1 MRKRLVVGVALTLL
15 AALFSPM
22 NSASAN
28 ITATGTNPSVCNQVV
43 GVTTGVTAYR
53 LAGGDCVIEFRNVG
67 STTWNRPA
75 GVTSV
80 RVLVVGGGGGG
91 ASRHAGGGG
100 GGGVVEATS
109 YAISG
114 TVGIVVGGGGTG
126 AATQGRGTSGSDSRF
141 FANGEASTGATGL
154 IAKGGGFGDFYT
166 TSTSNSIGRAGDGGS
181 GGGSG
186 VPNPFTRDISTP
198 YGNTDP
204 RGYGNQTLQGQR
216 TFNGATLSANFN
228 QYGNNGAGGGNESYW
243 SGGGGGG
250 AGSAGSRGGGAAGT
264 SYVGGAGGAGI
275 ASSITD
281 TSLLFGG
288 GGGGGG
294 GTNTTSNFAGGAGG
308 SGGGGAGSAGTA
320 TASSGTANTGGG
332 GGGGGLRTDG
342 QNGAGGAGGSGIV
355 IVRYTPDTTAP
366 SFLNSSTFSFAENSA
381 TSSNA
386 ATITVSESV
395 TITFN
400 SGLDS
405 ALFSI
410 VISDTNTALIR
421 FVTSPN
427 FEAPSDVG
435 ANNVYDLSIRAAD
448 ATGNFTNQSI
458 TITVTDVNEA
468 PVITTHS
475 SNPTHAITQN
485 ENISSIAT
493 FAATDVDTN
502 TTLTWSVSGGDSSD
516 FVINSSS
523 GVLAFSSSPDFE
535 APLDSDTNNI
545 YFLTVAVSDGSLSDT
560 QTLTITISN
569 VNESGQVTMPSVA
582 GNPTK
587 GIAITITV
595 NVNTAGKVRFFVN
608 GKRITSCLS
617 RPTVGNYPNHSATCS
632 WKPAVTGRHFLT
644 ATLTPT
650 DNTFS
655 TSTSE
660 RSELWVLKRA
670 TRR

>member
-1 MRKRLVVGVALTLL
+1 ML
-15 AALFSPM
+15 SNPY
-22 NSASAN
+22 SASAN

-43 GVTTGVTAYR
+43 GVTAGVTAYR
-53 LAGGDCVIEFRNVG
+53 LAGGDCVVEFRNVG

-126 AATQGRGTSGSDSRF
+126 AASQGKGTSGSDSRF
-141 FANGEASTGATGL
+141 FANGEATSGATGL
-154 IAKGGGFGDFYT
+154 VAKGGGFGDFYT

-186 VPNPFTRDISTP
+186 VPNPFTRDITTP

-204 RGYGNQTLQGQR
+204 RGYGIQTSQSQKRFDG
-216 TFNGATLSANFN
+216 TALSTNLA
-228 QYGNNGAGGGNESYW
+228 QYGNTGAGGGESGYW
-243 SGGGGGG
+243 AGGGGGG
-250 AGSAGSRGGGAAGT
+250 AGAAGSRGGGAAGT
-264 SYVGGAGGAGI
+264 NYIGGAGGAGI
-275 ASSITD
+275 EILITQ
-281 TSLLFGG
+281 TPTFFGG

-294 GTNTTSNFAGGAGG
+294 GTNTASNFAGGAGG
-308 SGGGGAGSAGTA
+308 SGGGGAGAAGVATA
-320 TASSGTANTGGG
+320 TSGSANTGGG

-342 QNGAGGAGGSGIV
+342 LNGAGGAGGSGIV

-366 SFLNSSTFSFAENSA
+366 TFTNSAIFSFAENGA
-381 TSSNA
+381 TSLNA
-386 ATITVSESV
+386 ATIVLSESV
-395 TITFN
+395 TITIN

-405 ALFSI
+405 GIFSI
-410 VISDTNTALIR
+410 VRSDTDTSFIR
-421 FVTSPN
+421 FLSSPN

-435 ANNVYDLSIRAAD
+435 ANNVYDLSVRATD
-448 ATGNFTNQSI
+448 ATGNLTNQNI
-458 TITVTDVNEA
+458 AITVTNVNEA

-475 SNPTHAITQN
+475 SNPAHAITQG
-485 ENISSIAT
+485 ENISSVAT

-502 TTLTWSVSGGDSSD
+502 TTLSWSLSGTDSADFAITSD
-516 FVINSSS
+516 D
-523 GVLAFSSSPDFE
+523 GVLAFANNPDLE

-545 YFLTVAVSDGSLSDT
+545 YILTVAASDGVLTDT
-560 QTLTITISN
+560 QTLTITITN
-569 VNESGQVTMPSVA
+569 VNEAGQVTAPTISA
-582 GNPTK
+582 TPTK
-587 GIAITITV
+587 GVAITVTV
-595 NVNTAGKVRFFVN
+595 NLNTAGKVRFFVG
-608 GKRITSCLS
+608 GKRIANCLS
-617 RPTVGNYPNHSATCS
+617 RSTTGSYPTFTATCT
-632 WKPAVTGRHFLT
+632 WKPAVTGRQFLT

-655 TSTSE
+655 SSTSA
-660 RSELWVLKRA
+660 RSEFWVLKRA
-670 TRR
+670 TTR